1 MSKCCKCGKWWPHN
15 WLCLKGLHVFFT
27 AMFYLALAYA
37 VFQAVAILRHPL
49 LTGAEMWAALAF
61 YVLSDLGAA
70 IGFLTISKILGVLR
84 KIKKA
89 VSPCCCT
96 REEHGENSIES
107 VVEHESK

>member
-15 WLCLKGLHVFFT
+15 WLCLKGLSVLFT
-27 AMFYLALAYA
+27 VLFYLTLAA
-37 VFQAVAILRHPL
+37 VVYHAVIIIRYPL
-49 LTGAEMWAALAF
+49 LTGLDMWRALAF
-61 YVLSDLGAA
+61 YILGDLGAA

-96 REEHGENSIES
+96 REEQGGNSIES